1 MSHFEKC
8 LLIELWIQSTLIK
21 DMRECISSN
30 SPDRLLGFMFSLS
43 VNGEL
48 SIDPLFSQEL
58 TYRET

>member
-1 MSHFEKC
+1 MNVF
-8 LLIELWIQSTLIK
+8 LFYA
-21 DMRECISSN
+21 SN

-43 VNGEL
+43 ANREL